1 MGSICT
7 IFPIFSVNLKLS
19 QTKCELKKSVYSNL
33 AIKVRKNIFL
43 MKICN
48 QDDDHDRTKEIDGL
62 SATQS
67 FNLMDVLIWLGL
79 ARATV
84 QELISLDAD

>member
-1 MGSICT
+1 MCI
-7 IFPIFSVNLKLS
+7 
-19 QTKCELKKSVYSNL
+19 KKSVYSNL
-33 AIKVRKNIFL
+33 AIKVNKNIFL
-43 MKICN
+43 MKTCN
-48 QDDDHDRTKEIDGL
+48 QDDDHDGTKEIDGL